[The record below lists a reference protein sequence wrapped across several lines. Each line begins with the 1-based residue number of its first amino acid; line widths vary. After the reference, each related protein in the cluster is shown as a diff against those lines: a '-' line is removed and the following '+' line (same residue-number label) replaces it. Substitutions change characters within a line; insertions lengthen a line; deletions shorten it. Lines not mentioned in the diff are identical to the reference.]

1 MQSAA
6 TRSIA
11 FLALIGTAC
20 GASARSSTPWDGGYI
35 GLDLGDASRSS
46 CYDWS
51 LTSAR
56 IGFSNPGEFNNSGCS
71 SGGSLVGGLKLG
83 DNFQY
88 KRFVWG
94 VEADLDYWKAGTFRE
109 TVNQSGSG
117 DVPAGTYA
125 FTSRRNPDAFLYV
138 GPRIGYGGDTWFPY
152 VTVGGLLP
160 IGPAT
165 SELFYTAPDAKTAS
179 ASFGA
184 ARTFS
189 SAGWAAGGG
198 FELGLNSAWS
208 ISAEYLHANLGHG
221 SESTTACAGVPAAC
235 AAFAAISL
243 DSSHGALT
251 SSIFRIGVVY
261 YFDYWNI

>member
-1 MQSAA
+1 MQSTS
-6 TRSIA
+6 TRSIV

-20 GASARSSTPWDGGYI
+20 GASARSSAPWDGGYI
-35 GLDLGDASRSS
+35 GFDLGDASRSS

-51 LTSAR
+51 LTATK
-56 IGFSNPGEFNNSGCS
+56 IGFSNPGQFNDAGCS
-71 SGGSLVGGLKLG
+71 SGGSFVGGLKLG

-94 VEADLDYWKAGTFRE
+94 VEADLDYWKAGTVRAAV
-109 TVNQSGSG
+109 TQSG
-117 DVPAGTYA
+117 DVPAGKYT
-125 FTSRRNPDAFLYV
+125 FTSRQNPDAFLLV
-138 GPRIGYGGDTWFPY
+138 GPRIGYGGDTWLPY

-160 IGPAT
+160 IGPST
-165 SELFYTAPDAKTAS
+165 NELFYTALGAKTAS

-184 ARTFS
+184 AKTFS

-208 ISAEYLHANLGHG
+208 ISAEYLRANLGHG
-221 SESTTACAGVPAAC
+221 SETTTACAGVPAAC

-243 DSSHGALT
+243 DSTRGALK
-251 SSIFRIGVVY
+251 SNIFRIGVVY